1 VTQRVN
7 PELIAGFVIRIGD
20 RVYDGSI
27 QTRLEQM
34 RVNMIDRAVDAIQRN
49 PRQFLDKTTA

>member
-1 VTQRVN
+1 MN
-7 PELIAGFVIRIGD
+7 PDLIAGFVIRVGD

-34 RVNMIDRAVDAIQRN
+34 RLNMIDRAVDAIQRN